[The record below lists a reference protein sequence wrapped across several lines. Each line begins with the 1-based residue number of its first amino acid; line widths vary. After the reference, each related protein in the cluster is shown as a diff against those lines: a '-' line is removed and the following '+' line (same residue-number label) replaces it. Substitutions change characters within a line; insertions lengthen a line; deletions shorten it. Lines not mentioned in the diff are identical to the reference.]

1 MFNCVSIYSTL
12 YQTISPPPSPTPGY
26 DFPPDFMTIVKKMFR
41 TFFAILAHIYYHH
54 FIAIKTLNL
63 NDGLNTLFLH
73 FMYFVQEFKLLESKE
88 WACLDE
94 LLKVLM
100 QVDSDLAK
108 NPPIDEFES
117 LSMQYAGGGRR
128 GGGQSS
134 HPSKGGA
141 SNPS

>member
-1 MFNCVSIYSTL
+1 
-12 YQTISPPPSPTPGY
+12 
-26 DFPPDFMTIVKKMFR
+26 MTIVKKIFR

-88 WACLDE
+88 WACLDD
-94 LLKVLM
+94 LLKVLT
-100 QVDSDLAK
+100 QVDKDLAK
-108 NPPIDEFES
+108 NPPVEDFEG
-117 LSMQYAGGGRR
+117 LSMR
-128 GGGQSS
+128 GGGHQLGGKS
-134 HPSKGGA
+134 SKGGA

>member
-1 MFNCVSIYSTL
+1 
-12 YQTISPPPSPTPGY
+12 
-26 DFPPDFMTIVKKMFR
+26 MTIVKKTFR
-41 TFFAILAHIYYHH
+41 TYFAILAHIYYHH

-73 FMYFVQEFKLLESKE
+73 FMYFVLEFKLLETKE
-88 WACLDE
+88 WACLEE
-94 LLKVLM
+94 LQKVLV

-117 LSMQYAGGGRR
+117 LSMQYSR
-128 GGGQSS
+128 GVQDGHSAR
-134 HPSKGGA
+134 PNKGGA